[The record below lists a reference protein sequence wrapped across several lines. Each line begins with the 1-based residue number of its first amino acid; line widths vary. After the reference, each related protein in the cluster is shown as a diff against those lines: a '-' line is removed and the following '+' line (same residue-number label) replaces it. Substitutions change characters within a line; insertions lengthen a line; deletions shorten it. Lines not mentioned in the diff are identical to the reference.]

1 MILARVEKAGCF
13 ITDFVEEKP
22 GTEVLATETQYAKWG
37 PRGSAHLAYI
47 SNIADP
53 KENESPLSV
62 QLGRKLKSVKK
73 RK

>member
-1 MILARVEKAGCF
+1 MILARVEKLGCF

-22 GTEVLATETQYAKWG
+22 GTEVLATEMQYAKWG

-47 SNIADP
+47 GNIDDP
-53 KENESPLSV
+53 KTKGSLLSQ
-62 QLGRKLKSVKK
+62 QLGKKLRSVK